1 MSKRIVCAINKL
13 VDAARIMGRGEV
25 LAPVEL
31 NREDE
36 LGELAAE
43 INRSAS
49 MIEAKRIEMNCRK

>member
-1 MSKRIVCAINKL
+1 
-13 VDAARIMGRGEV
+13 MGRGEV

-49 MIEAKRIEMNCRK
+49 MIEANRNELQKINRDLDSFNYTLAHDL